1 MKINKDLID
10 DAMIEMD
17 IQRAKRLCNP
27 EISLSWD
34 SELNCAAAVMIM
46 RFPYLEYLYAVIGY
60 K

>member
-1 MKINKDLID
+1 MKTNDDLID

-27 EISLSWD
+27 GISLSWD

-46 RFPYLEYLYAVIGY
+46 KIPVFRVFICRHWL
-60 K
+60 